1 MWVGPEDQTHLYRD
15 SCVYLSEQVPSLGP
29 LLSNTSKR
37 FDHVLQKA
45 WRQLL
50 AARTIASLLFC
61 VWLNDMKK
69 KSKRKQC
76 EQIRNSTKGVK
87 SVTQIM
93 APLLCRPSVQC
104 QILHVDFMEF
114 MKDSTYLASWQNL
127 CHLDICANAQMQNPS
142 LSLHGM
148 SHFGTKSM
156 LKLQNH
162 SRTFHN
168 IDATGGK
175 RSTWRCLSLSCLIRN
190 LTTSCFLK
198 EFKAFH
204 LVMAFHLYSSFF
216 LGTCYFLPV

>member
-50 AARTIASLLFC
+50 AARTRASLLFC

-69 KSKRKQC
+69 IKKKTVCTNQKQYEGC
-76 EQIRNSTKGVK
+76 EICYTNNGASAVQAVRAVSNSACGFHGVHERQHILSQLTK
-87 SVTQIM
+87 
-93 APLLCRPSVQC
+93 
-104 QILHVDFMEF
+104 FMSLRY
-114 MKDSTYLASWQNL
+114 MCVNT
-127 CHLDICANAQMQNPS
+127 QMQNPS

-175 RSTWRCLSLSCLIRN
+175 TSTWR
-190 LTTSCFLK
+190 
-198 EFKAFH
+198 
-204 LVMAFHLYSSFF
+204 
-216 LGTCYFLPV
+216 

>member
-1 MWVGPEDQTHLYRD
+1 MWVGPEDQTYLYRD

-127 CHLDICANAQMQNPS
+127 CHLDICAQMHRCRTP
-142 LSLHGM
+142 LSLYMGCH
-148 SHFGTKSM
+148 T
-156 LKLQNH
+156 LVP
-162 SRTFHN
+162 SR
-168 IDATGGK
+168 
-175 RSTWRCLSLSCLIRN
+175 C
-190 LTTSCFLK
+190 
-198 EFKAFH
+198 
-204 LVMAFHLYSSFF
+204 
-216 LGTCYFLPV
+216 

>member
-1 MWVGPEDQTHLYRD
+1 MQAVRAVSNSACGFHGIHERQHI
-15 SCVYLSEQVPSLGP
+15 LSQLTKFMSL
-29 LLSNTSKR
+29 R
-37 FDHVLQKA
+37 Y
-45 WRQLL
+45 
-50 AARTIASLLFC
+50 
-61 VWLNDMKK
+61 M
-69 KSKRKQC
+69 
-76 EQIRNSTKGVK
+76 
-87 SVTQIM
+87 
-93 APLLCRPSVQC
+93 
-104 QILHVDFMEF
+104 
-114 MKDSTYLASWQNL
+114 
-127 CHLDICANAQMQNPS
+127 CANAQMQNPS